1 MVDANQV
8 LDIIV
13 SGNLNRAVA
22 AVVVLLIS
30 FLVARFLGNL
40 TARILSELNTNKILK
55 ESFGVRAPIE
65 QVIGRV
71 VYYLVLLIG
80 IIIALNQLGLSKI
93 ILYIILTIISIIIV
107 SFIILALKDF
117 VPNVFASIWI
127 HQKKII
133 EIGDNIEFKD
143 VYGKVT
149 EISLTETKIETKD
162 KETVLIPNSLLL
174 KEKIKK
180 RKDNSKKRN
189 QD

>member
-1 MVDANQV
+1 MVDTNQV

-13 SGNLNRAVA
+13 SGNLNRAIA
-22 AVVVLLIS
+22 AVIVLLIS

-40 TARILSELNTNKILK
+40 TSRILSELNTNKILK
-55 ESFGVRAPIE
+55 ESFGVRAPID
-65 QVIGRV
+65 QILGKG

-80 IIIALNQLGLSKI
+80 VIIALNQLGLSTI
-93 ILYIILTIISIIIV
+93 ILYIILIIISIIIV

-143 VYGKVT
+143 VSGKVV
-149 EISLTETKIETKD
+149 EISMTETRIETKD
-162 KETVLIPNSLLL
+162 KETVLLPNSLLL

-180 RKDNSKKRN
+180 RKDNTKKR
-189 QD
+189 D